1 MVLLSKDLAEGLAE
15 LLELA
20 QLVVGEVVG
29 QLARADVLKQH
40 FAASNAVVQNVLD
53 GQNRVLVFL
62 RAIDEQQLVS
72 GHVEELIP
80 SQTHVVQ
87 LAIVL
92 QHREFSRVVYD
103 L

>member
-1 MVLLSKDLAEGLAE
+1 MVLLSNDLAEGLAE

>member
-1 MVLLSKDLAEGLAE
+1 MVLLSNDLAEGLAE

-72 GHVEELIP
+72 GYVEELIP